1 MQFFQI
7 LLTWISQT
15 TKLDGIIVG
24 SSECVF
30 TMTNSCAIL
39 EFFFLC
45 NIFIGLCMEV
55 CMLNSMHTMLLLSG
69 LVSSVTSSPLYHLQ
83 SIHVPTYKRTYAM
96 ALVSISKVTFESVP
110 FCKRLLIFQIFIKT
124 KTWTIPNLVQHR

>member
-39 EFFFLC
+39 EFFSFLC

-69 LVSSVTSSPLYHLQ
+69 LVGSVSSSPLYHLQ
-83 SIHVPTYKRTYAM
+83 STYLGICVLIKCLLYQLAK
-96 ALVSISKVTFESVP
+96 LHLKVYHFVKGSWFLGWLLKSKLEPS
-110 FCKRLLIFQIFIKT
+110 LI
-124 KTWTIPNLVQHR
+124 